1 MQHSIIN
8 TGDEDSHRAI
18 EDGRGSVV
26 LSQCRVCGQAE
37 GDLEP
42 ECPGPRKGPVTTKE
56 AVAKASTRKSHVKIN
71 PGQVAAILGVSKTM
85 KRDAVIREMVRRY
98 QGAPSEFEGNV
109 ATEYAENFLE
119 QARLQF
125 CDKFKLNIH
134 QHELKKPHKLV
145 SVHPEVVKSSK
156 RPSMGLFYLRI
167 PYGQRDAAEPT
178 SFNASKD
185 VPHHWA
191 QMQVEMFCAGLTW
204 ALFHQWSVLS
214 SRSEVVEIDMPWIE
228 QNMQVI
234 EAFYAEYKDA
244 CKDKAHLEPLRQKI
258 DNETARKLI
267 AEMDEL
273 DLVETNAK
281 ARKAEIMGRLKD
293 LAKDK
298 SAIICG
304 RSLTRTD
311 SKGNIS
317 YANAIKKL
325 LPDAD
330 LEPYRGAPSTT
341 WKLT

>member
-8 TGDEDSHRAI
+8 TGDEDSHRSI
-18 EDGRGSVV
+18 EDGHGEVV

-37 GDLEP
+37 GTLEP
-42 ECPGPRKGPVTTKE
+42 ECPGPRKGPVTTEK
-56 AVAKASTRKSHVKIN
+56 AKAARKQHVKIT
-71 PGQVAAILGVSKTM
+71 PGQVAAILGVSKSM
-85 KRDAVIREMVRRY
+85 KRDQVLRQMVRLY
-98 QGAPSEFEGNV
+98 HGAPSEFEGSV
-109 ATEYAENFLE
+109 ATEYNEQFLE
-119 QARLQF
+119 QARNQL
-125 CDKFKLNIH
+125 CDKFKINIH
-134 QHELKKPHKLV
+134 PHNIKKPHKLV
-145 SVHPEVVKSSK
+145 SCSPETVKSK
-156 RPSMGLFYLRI
+156 NRETPGLLYLRT

-178 SFNASKD
+178 SFHASKD

-191 QMQVEMFCAGLTW
+191 QMQVEMYCSGLTW

-214 SRSEVVEIDMPWIE
+214 SRSEVVEIDLPWLE
-228 QNMQVI
+228 QNMAVI
-234 EAFYAEYKDA
+234 QTFYDEYKES

-267 AEMDEL
+267 AELDEL
-273 DLVETNAK
+273 DVVETNAK
-281 ARKAEIMGRLKD
+281 SRKSEIMDKLKV

-317 YANAIKKL
+317 YAQAIKKL

-330 LEPYRGAPSTT
+330 LEPYRGAPSTS

>member
-18 EDGRGSVV
+18 EDGHGVVV

-37 GDLEP
+37 GTLEP
-42 ECPGPRKGPVTTKE
+42 ECPGPRKGPATTEK
-56 AVAKASTRKSHVKIN
+56 AKAARKQHVKIT
-71 PGQVAAILGVSKTM
+71 PGQVAAILGVSKSM
-85 KRDAVIREMVRRY
+85 KREQVLREMVRRY

-134 QHELKKPHKLV
+134 PFEVKKPHKLV
-145 SVHPEVVKSSK
+145 SVQPEVVKSSK
-156 RPSMGLFYLRI
+156 RSTMGLLYLRL

-178 SFNASKD
+178 AFHASKD

-191 QMQVEMFCAGLTW
+191 QMQIEMHCAGLTW

-214 SRSEVVEIDMPWIE
+214 SRSEVVELDLPWIE

-234 EAFYAEYKDA
+234 ESFYAEYKEA
-244 CKDKAHLEPLRQKI
+244 CKDKAHIEPLRQKI

-273 DLVETNAK
+273 DVVETNAK
-281 ARKAEIMGRLKD
+281 ARKAEIMDRLKA

-330 LEPYRGAPSTT
+330 LEPYRGAPSTS